1 MEHTPGE
8 KVTDEL
14 RALIMADLAAGVKPA
29 SIKEQYGVSLPT
41 ITRIKQALSPDVLQK
56 IDIDRQSCIADMIIT
71 HLETSLEGAVN
82 IAMMTRDDV
91 WMRSQTAGDLNKM
104 YGTMSDKSLRMVEVV
119 EFTRQ
124 AEAEDAQEI
133 GSHNN

>member
-8 KVTDEL
+8 KVSDQL
-14 RALIMADLAAGVKPA
+14 RAQIMAELASGVRPA
-29 SIKEQYGVSLPT
+29 VIKETYGVSLPT
-41 ITRIKQALSPDVLQK
+41 ITRIKQALSPDILQK
-56 IDIDRQSCIADMIIT
+56 IDVDRQSCIADMIIS

-82 IAMMTRDDV
+82 IALMTRDEV

-104 YGTMSDKSLRMVEVV
+104 YGTMSDKSLKMVEVV

-124 AEAEDAQEI
+124 AEAEDAQDI